1 MQLSTATVANRLRSL
16 VVTTHQPIQFLD
28 ITDEVAELVSWL
40 LSPTAGYINGAL
52 IPVDGGA
59 SLLDVGMME
68 FQR

>member
-1 MQLSTATVANRLRSL
+1 MPTPRPGGAE
-16 VVTTHQPIQFLD
+16 
-28 ITDEVAELVSWL
+28 EVAELVSWL

>member
-1 MQLSTATVANRLRSL
+1 VTARMPTPRPGGAE
-16 VVTTHQPIQFLD
+16 
-28 ITDEVAELVSWL
+28 EVAELVSWL
-40 LSPTAGYINGAL
+40 LSPTAGYVNGAL